1 MSEQIPNMNYDAD
14 EVIHDFKEKFKWPK
28 SEEVEAVVKPPK
40 MGLKLLLSA
49 IITIIGGGV
58 LYYMMLPA
66 FNFKDI
72 NMYAFVIG
80 LIAIFMAAFALLCK
94 ANKLIER
101 REYIKKK
108 SLVPI
113 IIVVVIAV
121 VMAIGWV
128 CGATIFRAK
137 SYANLMPVSDSQFSE
152 DFETVSYNRVPRID
166 ETRAV
171 NLADQ
176 QLGSLAEYKSQYVVA
191 NTTTLI
197 NYNGN
202 PVRVAYLQYADV
214 FKWFSNTKEGLPAY
228 MIVDLI
234 SQQVTVVNCKEQ
246 FGMGIKYSPSELFN
260 EKLVRHI
267 RFQYPAALL
276 DTPNFEIKDDGHPYW
291 ITPVLDKKIG
301 LFGGTDVKAV
311 IITDALT
318 GDSEYYD
325 IDAVKTDANLE
336 WIDVVYNA
344 DLVLQ
349 QYNYYGKLSGGFWNS
364 LIFQKDVSLAS
375 AGNGYIAMNDDVWVY
390 TGVTSPESDTS
401 NFGFILCN
409 QRTKE
414 TRYYSNGGAIETAAM
429 ESAEDATQ
437 NYQYRATF
445 PILLDIEGNPTYFMS
460 FYGDGNTVKGYALVS
475 LADKTI
481 VGTGLLDNLKSDE
494 KALNAAV
501 ENYIEALQD
510 KGIVGNDVNVDD
522 ILVEDPSAENN
533 APAEEPSADE
543 GQIVGTVESI
553 KTSVNNGNTV
563 YYFEISGKYYYIAVS
578 DCMEA
583 LLVSTGDTVTVTV
596 GDEVNGVFVSATDIE
611 R

>member
-14 EVIHDFKEKFKWPK
+14 EVINGFKEKFKWPK
-28 SEEVEAVVKPPK
+28 SDEVEAVVKPPK

-49 IITIIGGGV
+49 IITILGGGV
-58 LYYMMLPA
+58 MYYMMLPA
-66 FNFKDI
+66 LNFKDTNLYI
-72 NMYAFVIG
+72 FVIA
-80 LIAIFMAAFALLCK
+80 LIVIFMAVLSVLCK
-94 ANKLIER
+94 ANKFVER
-101 REYIKKK
+101 KEYIKKK
-108 SLVPI
+108 SVVPI
-113 IIVVVIAV
+113 IIVVVILV
-121 VMAIGWV
+121 IMAIGWV

-137 SYANLMPVSDSQFSE
+137 SYANLMPVTDSQFSE
-152 DFETVSYNRVPRID
+152 DFESVSYNKVPRID

-197 NYNGN
+197 NYNEN

-214 FKWFSNTKEGLPAY
+214 FKWLSNTKEGLPAY

-234 SQQVTVVNCKEQ
+234 TQQATVVNCKEK
-246 FGMGIKYSPSELFN
+246 FGSGIKYSPSELFN

-267 RFQYPAALL
+267 RFQYPTALL

-301 LFGGTDVKAV
+301 LFGGTDVKGV

-318 GDSEYYD
+318 GESEYHD
-325 IDAVKTDANLE
+325 IEVVKTDESLE

-344 DLVLQ
+344 NLVLE
-349 QYNYYGKLSGGFWNS
+349 QYNYHGKLSGGFWNS
-364 LIFQKDVSLAS
+364 LIFQKDVSIAS
-375 AGNGYIAMNDDVWVY
+375 AGNGYIAMNDDIWVY
-390 TGVTSPESDTS
+390 TGVTSPESDAS
-401 NFGFILCN
+401 NFGFILVN

-414 TRYYSNGGAIETAAM
+414 TRYYSNGGAIETAAKA
-429 ESAEDATQ
+429 SAEDAVQ
-437 NYQYRATF
+437 QYKYTATF

-460 FYGDGNTVKGYALVS
+460 FYGDGNTVKGYALVC

-501 ENYIEALQD
+501 ENYIEALKD
-510 KGIVGNDVNVDD
+510 KGIVSSEVDADNIIVDD
-522 ILVEDPSAENN
+522 NTGDT
-533 APAEEPSADE
+533 APAEEPTADE

-553 KTSVNNGNTV
+553 KSSVNNGNTV
-563 YYFEISGKYYYIAVS
+563 YYFEIDGKYYYIAVS

-583 LLVSTGDTVTVTV
+583 LLVNTGDTVTVTV

>member
-66 FNFKDI
+66 FNFKDT

-533 APAEEPSADE
+533 APAEEPSAGE

>member
-1 MSEQIPNMNYDAD
+1 MSDQIPNMNYDAD
-14 EVIHDFKEKFKWPK
+14 EVINDFKEKFKWPN
-28 SEEVEAVVKPPK
+28 SNEVEAVEKPPK
-40 MGLKLLLSA
+40 MVLKLLLSA
-49 IITIIGGGV
+49 IVTIIGGGAV
-58 LYYMMLPA
+58 YYMMLPA

-72 NMYAFVIG
+72 NMYVFIAV
-80 LIAIFMAAFALLCK
+80 LIAIFMGALMIFTK
-94 ANKLIER
+94 ANRFAER

-108 SLVPI
+108 SI
-113 IIVVVIAV
+113 IPVAIIGVLIVVV
-121 VMAIGWV
+121 AIGWI

-137 SYANLMPVSDSQFSE
+137 TYSQLMPVTDSEFSE
-152 DFETVSYNRVPRID
+152 DFESISYNKVPRID
-166 ETRAV
+166 EKRAV

-197 NYNGN
+197 NYNGS
-202 PVRVAYLQYADV
+202 PVRVAYLQYGDM

-228 MIVDLI
+228 MIVDLV
-234 SQQVTVVNCKEQ
+234 SQKVNVVNCKEQ

-267 RFQYPAALL
+267 RFQYPTALL
-276 DTPNFEIKDDGHPYW
+276 DTPNFEIMDDGHPYW

-301 LFGGTDVKAV
+301 LFGGTDVKGV

-318 GDSEYYD
+318 GDSDYHD
-325 IDAVKTDANLE
+325 IEAVKTDESLN
-336 WIDVVYNA
+336 WIDVIYGA
-344 DLVLQ
+344 RLVLE
-349 QYNYYGKLSGGFWNS
+349 QYNYHGKLSSGFWNS
-364 LIFQKDVSLAS
+364 IIFQKDVSLAS
-375 AGNGYIAMNDDVWVY
+375 AGNGYIALNDDVWVY
-390 TGVTSPESDTS
+390 TGVTSPDSDTS
-401 NFGFILCN
+401 NFGFILVN

-445 PILLDIEGNPTYFMS
+445 PILLNIEGNPTYFMS

-475 LADKTI
+475 LVDKTI

-501 ENYIEALQD
+501 ANYIEALQD
-510 KGIVGNDVNVDD
+510 KGIVDDNLSVDD
-522 ILVEDPSAENN
+522 IIVSEPDNNNTDSNPTVEEDGVVS
-533 APAEEPSADE
+533 
-543 GQIVGTVESI
+543 GTVESI
-553 KTSVNNGNTV
+553 KSSVNNGNTV
-563 YYFEISGKYYYIAVS
+563 YYFEINGKFYYIAVS

-583 LLVSTGDTVTVTV
+583 LLVNTGDNVRVTV
-596 GDEVNGVFVSATDIE
+596 GGDANGVFVPITNVE
-611 R
+611 K

>member
-152 DFETVSYNRVPRID
+152 DFESVSYNRVPRID

-375 AGNGYIAMNDDVWVY
+375 EGNGYIAMNDDVWVY